1 MSTSTPDQF
10 LPGLSAR
17 PLCLSM
23 PLHDLLQKPPVS
35 SIPSGTEVEA
45 RTSFALSLPPSYP
58 HRLKL
63 VHQIAVP
70 HIAASLSGQIYFWVV
85 LLALCFTC
93 PAATRASELTKP
105 TAEAFQRYV
114 QRTEARMQSELAD
127 PEHFLYFDSL
137 PEQRKNAMLTRLH
150 NGQVVIEQMQTDDNG
165 KEIKV
170 PGGLVHHWL
179 AIGFIPG
186 ITRDQAI
193 DLAQDYRRHPEVYA
207 PDVQRAQ
214 VLEHFDQHFL
224 VSYRFYRHAIVTTVY
239 NTEFNVDYQLPDSS
253 RGYCSA
259 RAVRIA
265 EVQNPGKP
273 DEKELSVGNDHGYMW
288 RLNLYTRYLEKD
300 NGVYVQIEFV
310 ALSRSAPGIVA
321 WVANPYIRSIPTAYL
336 TNYLRTTQ
344 RALSSQ
350 ERFSGN

>member
-1 MSTSTPDQF
+1 MSNPTPDQSLPA
-10 LPGLSAR
+10 LPGHAS
-17 PLCLSM
+17 CL
-23 PLHDLLQKPPVS
+23 
-35 SIPSGTEVEA
+35 
-45 RTSFALSLPPSYP
+45 
-58 HRLKL
+58 
-63 VHQIAVP
+63 
-70 HIAASLSGQIYFWVV
+70 LSGQMYFSAV

-93 PAATRASELTKP
+93 SAATHASELTQS

-150 NGQVVIEQMQTDDNG
+150 DGQVVIEQMQTDDNG

-170 PGGLVHHWL
+170 SGGLVHHWL

-186 ITRDQAI
+186 TTRDQVME
-193 DLAQDYRRHPEVYA
+193 LAQDYPRHPKVYA

-273 DEKELSVGNDHGYMW
+273 DEKELPVGNDHGYMW

-300 NGVYVQIEFV
+300 KGVYVQIEFV
-310 ALSRSAPGIVA
+310 ALSRSAPGIVG

-336 TNYLRTTQ
+336 TNYVRTTQ
-344 RALSSQ
+344 RTLSSQ